1 MRLHRLATSAAGAT
15 ALALLAAA
23 STGCTHTVGPSPD
36 LRLRTIVLYQ
46 SGIGYFERTGYLPDG
61 RLRMQFRDREVDD
74 VLKSLVVVEE
84 GLDASREKP
93 STVSVRL
100 EDRGAKKGADDESS
114 SSSLD
119 LVLSRQVPR
128 RMSIAYEVPTAVWK
142 ATYRVIL
149 PDARATDH
157 AGMALVQA
165 WALIDNASDEDWNG
179 VQISLATGAPLSF
192 STDLRTPQFVE
203 RPTVS
208 TAPPALAN
216 GAVYSENVRRGES
229 AIGDR
234 DGDGIVDSLDK
245 CPDEPRAAG
254 AGAAQDGCPQASR
267 VRVEDASIRVLQH
280 VDFDRDSDAVPARA
294 TPLLEDV
301 ARVLKAHPELDV
313 EIEGHASADEKE
325 PWVVAA
331 RRAGAV
337 RAALEAQ
344 GVTVKLVV
352 RSYGDTRP
360 IAEAATEDGRRRNR
374 RVQFHV
380 SQHEVSVDGK
390 QRVLAMRTGVERSGG
405 PGAGSREVAGAVRYD
420 IADPVTI
427 ARHSSNLVTIV
438 NRYVPGEEVL
448 LFRPDPS
455 VPSSASHPFR
465 AARLENRGG
474 LELQPGSVA
483 IFAGGTFVGEGILAH
498 LNPGETTLVPFAVD
512 GATDVRSS
520 TEHAEKPMR
529 IVSLARGVL
538 TVEDEETWTTRYEAE
553 VGRQPPAR
561 LVVRH
566 ARRAG
571 FEAKGLPPGTDATP
585 DAYAVPLPVRA
596 GERSV
601 LVVEEKRTTRRT
613 VSVADTAAATLQAYA
628 HGSAFPPDVQKRLH
642 DVFALR
648 SELDAREV
656 EIAGLRDS
664 LTDGGARAGEL
675 RASLR
680 AIEHTPRAA
689 PVQKQL
695 LDRLAAATREIE
707 EQSARL
713 AEKTTEQA
721 LARSRLAQ
729 ELRELKAD

>member
-1 MRLHRLATSAAGAT
+1 MRLHRFLTSAASAS

-23 STGCTHTVGPSPD
+23 STGCTHTTTGPSPD

-84 GLDASREKP
+84 GLDAAREKP

-100 EDRGAKKGADDESS
+100 EDRGAKKGGDEE

-128 RMSIAYEVPTAVWK
+128 RMSIAYEVPTAIWK

-149 PDARATDH
+149 PDAHAKEH

-208 TAPPALAN
+208 TAPPSLAN
-216 GAVYSENVRRGES
+216 GAVYSENAHRGGG
-229 AIGDR
+229 AHADR
-234 DGDGIVDSLDK
+234 DGDGIVDDVDR
-245 CPDEPRAAG
+245 CPDEPGASAAG
-254 AGAAQDGCPQASR
+254 SAEDGCPQAFR
-267 VRVEDASIRVLQH
+267 VRVDAAELKVLQQ

-294 TPLLEDV
+294 APLLEEV
-301 ARVLKAHPELDV
+301 ARVISSHPTLDV

-337 RAALEAQ
+337 RAALEAH
-344 GVTVKLVV
+344 GVTAKLTV

-360 IAEAATEDGRRRNR
+360 LSSAATEEGRRRNR
-374 RVQFHV
+374 RVEFHV
-380 SQHEVSVDGK
+380 TDRGNAPVTKSHEHFEASGI
-390 QRVLAMRTGVERSGG
+390 ERSGG
-405 PGAGSREVAGAVRYD
+405 PGATARELAGAVRYD

-448 LFRPDPS
+448 LFRPDPA
-455 VPSSASHPFR
+455 VPTSATHPFR
-465 AARLENRGG
+465 AARLDNRGG

-483 IFAGGTFVGEGILAH
+483 IFAGGTFVGEGLLAH
-498 LNPGETTLVPFAVD
+498 LSPGDTTLVPFAVD

-520 TEHAEKPMR
+520 SELAEKPMR
-529 IVSLARGVL
+529 IVSLARGAL

-571 FEAKGLPPGTDATP
+571 FEAKGLPPGTEGTP
-585 DAYAVPLPVRA
+585 DAYTVPLPVRA
-596 GERSV
+596 GEKSV
-601 LVVEEKRTTRRT
+601 LVVEEKRTTRH
-613 VSVADTAAATLQAYA
+613 VLPVADTAAATLQAYA
-628 HGSAFPPDVQKRLH
+628 RGSSFPPDVQKRLH
-642 DVFALR
+642 DVFTLR
-648 SELDAREV
+648 SEIDAREV
-656 EIAGLRDS
+656 EIATLRES

-695 LDRLAAATREIE
+695 LERLAAATHDIE
-707 EQSARL
+707 SQSARL
-713 AEKTTEQA
+713 AEKTSEQA